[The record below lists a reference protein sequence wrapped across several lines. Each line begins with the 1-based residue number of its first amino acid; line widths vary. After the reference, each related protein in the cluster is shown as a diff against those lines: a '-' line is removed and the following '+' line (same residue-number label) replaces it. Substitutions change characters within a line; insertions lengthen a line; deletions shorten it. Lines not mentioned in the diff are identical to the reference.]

1 MENTNIKANWS
12 TTGNS
17 SKADPKTL
25 ALEQRMEAEADLEA
39 AEEENRKLS
48 WGFHDQEELTDYLYN
63 LQMSFPPE
71 YFNLLKTKELLPLH
85 DWTYVLQVHYKTFDD
100 MKCPICL
107 QEYFEMIVP
116 HMAFCGH
123 IFCLPCI
130 LRHLLNSSIELLWQR
145 LSSMQRRSTQDYAQV
160 HEL

>member
-1 MENTNIKANWS
+1 MENTN
-12 TTGNS
+12 
-17 SKADPKTL
+17 SKAIRSMAHKTSKGDL
-25 ALEQRMEAEADLEA
+25 NKLVLEHRLEAEADLEA

-48 WGFHDQEELTDYLYN
+48 WGFHDQEELIDYLYN
-63 LQMSFPPE
+63 LQMSFPPD
-71 YFNLLKTKELLPLH
+71 YFDLLKTKELLPLH

-130 LRHLLNSSIELLWQR
+130 LRHLLNSSFRLLWQR
-145 LSSMQRRSTQDYAQV
+145 LSSMQRRSTQVDAQV
-160 HEL
+160 H